1 MYVHAELLL
10 ALPVLSFI
18 MNAQGNRLE
27 SPERKSSAPIVYI
40 VMILI

>member
-18 MNAQGNRLE
+18 MKAQGNRLE
-27 SPERKSSAPIVYI
+27 SPKRKSSSPV
-40 VMILI
+40 VFILMLRM